1 MDTIQVAVRVRP
13 LLQKEINS
21 GQAAQ
26 WLCTGT
32 SIVAANQTN
41 GSPFVFDHVYDA
53 SCTNFKVYQDLT
65 ENIVKQ
71 AMIGFNGTLFA
82 YGQSGSGKTYT
93 IDAMRTYVI
102 NAIYDHIRKC
112 PSREFILRVAY
123 MELYNE
129 HLYDL
134 LTNKSLHL
142 RETPDRTLF
151 IEGLEEELIL
161 SQDHF
166 YTILKKGNEN
176 RTFAATA
183 QNDRSSRAHCIF
195 RIAIESRDREDGE
208 DSSVYISQINLVD
221 LAGSEKAGENS
232 GNRFRE
238 GCSINLSLL
247 TLSQVI
253 RKLSEGDK
261 NVHIN
266 YRDSKLTRLLQN
278 ALGGNSRTAI
288 LCSVSPSSVEETM
301 STLRFALN
309 AKRVKNQPKQN
320 EVVPIEAK
328 LKRSLLE
335 IEELKKQIEAMQKG
349 GMPSFERKPD
359 Q

>member
-1 MDTIQVAVRVRP
+1 
-13 LLQKEINS
+13 
-21 GQAAQ
+21 
-26 WLCTGT
+26 
-32 SIVAANQTN
+32 
-41 GSPFVFDHVYDA
+41 
-53 SCTNFKVYQDLT
+53 
-65 ENIVKQ
+65 
-71 AMIGFNGTLFA
+71 MIGFNGTLFA

-102 NAIYDHIRKC
+102 EAIYDHIRNC

-129 HLYDL
+129 HLSDL
-134 LTNKSLHL
+134 LTNKPLHL
-142 RETPDRTLF
+142 RETTDRNLF
-151 IEGLEEELIL
+151 IEGLDEEIVL

-166 YTILKKGNEN
+166 HQILKKGNDN
-176 RTFAATA
+176 RTFAATS
-183 QNDRSSRAHCIF
+183 QNDHSSRAHCIF
-195 RIAIESRDREDGE
+195 QIAIESRVREDGE
-208 DSSVYISQINLVD
+208 DSSVFISQINLVD

-261 NVHIN
+261 NAHIN

-301 STLRFALN
+301 STLRFASN

-335 IEELKKQIEAMQKG
+335 NERLKKEIEELRRGNLSSLDHLPSVKEGEIESHK
-349 GMPSFERKPD
+349 ERKD
-359 Q
+359 LEDLSTQGRDRNVSSRRRGRGISQVSVWINAKYSLYDI